1 MSALTEELL
10 QTENDLAAY
19 RIGETSPRYIPN
31 EQEPRHMVRLIAYD
45 ITTPK
50 RLRRVAK
57 VCEDYGVR
65 VEKSVFECDL
75 QESAFSLFWEQLLR
89 EIDPDEDSLIAY
101 RVCKS
106 CVKDIQ
112 SAGVVERPEVR
123 LVYLF

>member
-10 QTENDLAAY
+10 QTERDLVAY
-19 RIGETSPRYIPN
+19 RIGDTAPQYIPN

-65 VEKSVFECDL
+65 IEKSVFECDL
-75 QESAFSLFWEQLLR
+75 NEPTFARFWEQLMR

-101 RVCKS
+101 RICKT
-106 CVKDIQ
+106 CVRDIQ
-112 SAGVVERPEVR
+112 SAGVIERPEAR
-123 LVYLF
+123 LVYIF